1 MSVYVQE
8 HKIHNTREIDRQT
21 DRKRVTGRE
30 LIIEIVNGFEF
41 DVDSF
46 PNG

>member
-1 MSVYVQE
+1 MCK
-8 HKIHNTREIDRQT
+8 HTRYIIPEIDRQT
-21 DRKRVTGRE
+21 ERKRVTGRE